1 MGFFKDFKD
10 DLSQAVNELL
20 PEDVLAGETEGNTT
34 KEKDEA
40 AKEQE
45 ASETLQAAALEDAE
59 TKKTQTEN
67 EDTQPDEDNVDK
79 ELLEALLTSDVDL
92 LNEEKQLIEEE
103 QPLEEKPK
111 NDSDGTAIPDEVTVI
126 AKSTVLTGNICTD
139 GSLEVIGTIKG
150 DIDCKGKLS
159 IIGTVNGNCSAPD
172 VYIGAKRFEGTVTS
186 EGNVRI
192 GLGTVII
199 GDILGTAG
207 FIAGAVKGDIDI
219 TGPVVIDSSAI
230 IKGNIKA
237 ASIQINNGAV
247 IEGYCS
253 LSYAAVNIDNIFE

>member
-20 PEDVLAGETEGNTT
+20 PEEVLENEGKDNTSEEENESAAAEGQAKETEGET
-34 KEKDEA
+34 
-40 AKEQE
+40 AKEE
-45 ASETLQAAALEDAE
+45 KEDE
-59 TKKTQTEN
+59 LTE
-67 EDTQPDEDNVDK
+67 EDNVDK
-79 ELLEALLTSDVDL
+79 ELLEALLTSETETLKD
-92 LNEEKQLIEEE
+92 EE
-103 QPLEEKPK
+103 QAVNEKEEDGQGTETEET
-111 NDSDGTAIPDEVTVI
+111 NGDGTDLTEEITII
-126 AKSTVLTGNICTD
+126 AKSTVLTGNLRTD
-139 GSLEVIGTIKG
+139 GSLEVIGTIRG
-150 DIDCKGKLS
+150 DVDCKGKLS
-159 IIGTVNGNCSAPD
+159 VIGNVNGNCSASD
-172 VYIGAKRFEGTVTS
+172 VYIGAKRFEGSITS
-186 EGNVRI
+186 EGNIRI

-219 TGPVVIDSSAI
+219 SGPIVIDSSAV

-247 IEGYCS
+247 IEGFCS